1 MDWTLAQKLKANGSE
16 LEPTHNASYVAA
28 NAQRHVPRGRKGG
41 TGIAQ
46 GGNAAM
52 INIRLNVLRL
62 LDDDTITSIQRSC
75 TRRSYSNGEESKLA
89 HGKHRY
95 DSIRSLSNTRLKATV
110 RNCRFCTVSKRYPVK
125 RGCHS
130 MRWAEQTLGRHN
142 V

>member
-1 MDWTLAQKLKANGSE
+1 
-16 LEPTHNASYVAA
+16 
-28 NAQRHVPRGRKGG
+28 
-41 TGIAQ
+41 
-46 GGNAAM
+46 M

-62 LDDDTITSIQRSC
+62 LDDDTITSIQCSC

-130 MRWAEQTLGRHN
+130 MRWAEQTLGRQRVRN
-142 V
+142 VKTIKMTTCENSCNAPSACKAEELARSRI